1 MVTLFQNFSNLSC
14 TYCATTFT
22 DSELK
27 TFLHRDRLD
36 QLNSE
41 VGVIT
46 RHHHFSTCIQFHFTS
61 NVCCTE
67 VELRTVFVEEWSMTA
82 TFFFAQHV
90 NFTFEVS
97 MRSDRSWFAQN
108 HTTTNLILFNTTKQQ
123 TGVVTSFTFVE
134 QFLEHFNTGNGR
146 SQ

>member
-46 RHHHFSTCIQFHFTS
+46 RHHHFSTCIQFNFTG

-67 VELRTVFVEEWSMTA
+67 VELRTIFVEEWSMTS

-90 NFTFEVS
+90 YFTFEFSVW
-97 MRSDRSWFAQN
+97 SDRSWFAKY
-108 HTTTNLILFNTTKQQ
+108 HTSADLVLFNTTEQK
-123 TGVVTSFTFVE
+123 TCVVTSFTLIEEFT
-134 QFLEHFNTGNGR
+134 EHFNTCYGR
-146 SQ
+146 